1 MVLEYIQ
8 DTYDWRSLAL
18 AYLKQ
23 DAYKKGDYTL
33 SSGRKSEHYVNCKP
47 VTLSGQGLGP
57 CLALMLEHIDLD
69 VQAVGGLTLGAD
81 PLVVGLSQIIW
92 GGSGGKIR
100 VDGLIV
106 RKKPKGY
113 GANAWIEGKL
123 PMRGAKV
130 VVLEDVT
137 TTGGSALIAVEKL
150 RDAGYVVEK
159 IITIVDRQV
168 DGEADAKMKEANIE
182 LISLFTLQEII
193 DYEIDTEGDRSDS
206 TGDDSQEDER

>member
-1 MVLEYIQ
+1 
-8 DTYDWRSLAL
+8 
-18 AYLKQ
+18 
-23 DAYKKGDYTL
+23 
-33 SSGRKSEHYVNCKP
+33 
-47 VTLSGQGLGP
+47 
-57 CLALMLEHIDLD
+57 MLEHIEPG
-69 VQAVGGLTLGAD
+69 VAAVGGLTLGAD
-81 PLVVGLSQIIW
+81 PLVIGLSTLIW
-92 GGSGGKIR
+92 GGSGGNIR

-106 RKKPKGY
+106 RKKQKGY

-123 PMRGAKV
+123 PPEGSKV

-159 IITIVDRQV
+159 IITVVDRQV

-193 DYEIDTEGDRSDS
+193 DFEIPEDPPKPFDPIPVPE
-206 TGDDSQEDER
+206 EDE